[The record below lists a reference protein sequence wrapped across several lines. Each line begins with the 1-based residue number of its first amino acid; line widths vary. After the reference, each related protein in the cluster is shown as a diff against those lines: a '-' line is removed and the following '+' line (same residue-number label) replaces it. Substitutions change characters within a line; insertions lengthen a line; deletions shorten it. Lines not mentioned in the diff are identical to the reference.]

1 MQIQPITNQ
10 PNFNGKFVFKERAE
24 KFNKYAP
31 SQISKLFNDVTA
43 LVSEKP
49 YDIFIWTNKNN
60 PEFYNVA
67 ANKTFEK
74 AQKIKEYTVKVHSNT
89 LAESIVDATKEAIDM
104 YEKYIAKGIKG

>member
-67 ANKTFEK
+67 ATKTFEN
-74 AQKIKEYTVKVHSNT
+74 AQKIKEYTVKVHSNSI
-89 LAESIVDATKEAIDM
+89 LESMTEAVKDAIEM
-104 YEKYIAKGIKG
+104 YEKYISKNIK